1 MFYDAL
7 SIYSISLL
15 EVPSIFLSWIE
26 SFGNSNL
33 IHWGEG
39 PWVLATPVKAI
50 RVGLGFKKLLAHS
63 YCLFLSLKSREWA
76 FTAPNR
82 WSKIEEARERE
93 RERERNGFNFSSDF
107 FWARKCNLS
116 FHLFHLRQLHFEIL
130 IFSLTQFALYLYGAC
145 SIKLFSS

>member
-1 MFYDAL
+1 MFYGAL

-50 RVGLGFKKLLAHS
+50 RVGVGFKKLLAHP
-63 YCLFLSLKSREWA
+63 YCLFLSLKSREWT
-76 FTAPNR
+76 FTAPTDDQ
-82 WSKIEEARERE
+82 KLKKQK